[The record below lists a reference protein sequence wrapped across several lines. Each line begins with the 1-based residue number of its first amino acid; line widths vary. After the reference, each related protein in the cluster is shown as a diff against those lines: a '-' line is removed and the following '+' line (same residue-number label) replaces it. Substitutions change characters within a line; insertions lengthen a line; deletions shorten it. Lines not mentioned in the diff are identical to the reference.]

1 MKSVRIARSLLL
13 AGTAFMAATSGAWA
27 GPIYSL
33 LDTIAVPATPENN
46 QGGAFTAFDISF
58 ADTTGY
64 VYIADRSNAA
74 VDIINGATNS
84 IVAQAGGPGV
94 FTGQQETT
102 SVSGP
107 DGVLVAHIGGQAI
120 LFAGNGASD
129 VVAFNVNTPSAPTLM
144 SFSPIST
151 GGSFRADEMAFSPAT
166 NQLIVANNADTPAFA
181 TLINAPTGMV
191 QVGHIT
197 IPGSP
202 ASGGMEQSVWDPH
215 TGTFFVSVPAFN
227 GSTDPG
233 GIAEIDTSG
242 NVIATFHFADFGISS
257 CSPAGL
263 ALGGNGNLMAGCGN
277 KNTQTIVFD
286 PTANSGAGAV
296 VATLTQV
303 SGSDEIWYDPVTGDY
318 YVTGV
323 NAAGD
328 RVIDVFNSLSLSLQ
342 DEINLTALGADDVN
356 AHSVAVDPLN
366 GHVFVPLEGSASNT
380 LCPNG
385 CIAVFGVPEPGSLPL
400 FAFGLLG
407 VVGASILLRRS
418 TT

>member
-1 MKSVRIARSLLL
+1 MNSVRTARSLLL
-13 AGTAFMAATSGAWA
+13 AGTAFVACASGASA
-27 GPIYSL
+27 GPFYSL
-33 LDTIAVPATPENN
+33 LTTIAVPATAENN
-46 QGGAFTAFDISF
+46 QGGAFTGFDISF

-74 VDIINGATNS
+74 VDIINGATDQ

-94 FTGQQETT
+94 FTGQQATT

-107 DGVLVAHIGGQAI
+107 DGVVVAHIGGQAT
-120 LFAGNGASD
+120 LFAGNGTSD
-129 VVAFNVNTPSAPTLM
+129 VVAFNVNNPAAPTLM

-166 NQLIVANNADTPAFA
+166 NQLIVANNADLPAFA
-181 TLINAPTGMV
+181 TLINAATGAV

-197 IPGSP
+197 ITGSP
-202 ASGGMEQSVWDPH
+202 DNGGMEQSVWDPH

-227 GSTDPG
+227 GTNDPG

-242 NVIATFHFADFGISS
+242 NVIATFHFSDFGITS

-277 KNTQTIVFD
+277 AHTQTIVFD

-296 VATLTQV
+296 VATLPQV
-303 SGSDEIWYDPVTGDY
+303 SGTDEIWYDPVTGDY

-323 NAAGD
+323 NSSSD
-328 RVIDVFNSLSLSLQ
+328 RVIDVFNSLTLSLQ
-342 DEINLTALGADDVN
+342 DEINLTALGADNVN

-366 GHVFVPLEGSASNT
+366 GRIFVPLEGSASNT
-380 LCPNG
+380 LCPSG
-385 CIAVFGVPEPGSLPL
+385 CVAVFGVPEPGSLPL

-407 VVGASILLRRS
+407 IAGVSILLRRS
-418 TT
+418 AT